1 MVSAVAPQ
9 TQVRRAREG
18 SVQARASEP
27 RCIAVTGVNTFVGQR
42 LVERL
47 LALPE
52 PPRLVGIDLRLPLRF
67 EGRVEFRRLD
77 LTHPAA
83 DGELAAI
90 LAQERVGVVVHLAF
104 RRSPTFDHEY
114 DHELETLGSLHVM
127 HACSAAKVQR
137 LVLASTTMLYGPRPT
152 NPNFLDEGRPLA
164 GHPAAHCIQ
173 NRVEAEELLSDW
185 APRHP
190 DVQVC
195 VLRYCWVVGPT
206 YVDYVTRYFDQPVV
220 PVVLG
225 YDPLLQFIHEDDLVR
240 VFERA
245 TLEAHPGVFNVVAPG
260 VLPLSTLLALAGK
273 RRLSLPSRWLYRM
286 ANIPAQGQ
294 TGDLPAGFFDYL
306 RYLWIADGERA
317 WQAFGEPVYT
327 TKEAWVSFFS
337 SRRMERLR

>member
-1 MVSAVAPQ
+1 MVSAVALQ
-9 TQVRRAREG
+9 TQVPSEQER
-18 SVQARASEP
+18 SVQARASAP
-27 RCIAVTGVNTFVGQR
+27 SCIAITGLNTFVGQR

-52 PPRLVGIDLRLPLRF
+52 PPRLLGIDLRLPLRF
-67 EGRVEFRRLD
+67 EGRIAFRRLD
-77 LTHPAA
+77 LTHPTA

-90 LAQERVGVVVHLAF
+90 LAQERVAVVVHLAF
-104 RRSPTFDHEY
+104 RRSPTANHEY

-137 LVLASTTMLYGPRPT
+137 LVLASSTMLYGPRPT
-152 NPNFLDEGRPLA
+152 NPNFLDEDRPLL
-164 GHPAAHCIQ
+164 GHRAAHCIQ
-173 NRVEAEELLSDW
+173 NRVETEDLLSEW

-195 VLRYCWVVGPT
+195 VLRCCWVIGPT
-206 YVDYVTRYFDQPVV
+206 YVDHVVRYFEQPVV

-225 YDPLLQFIHEDDLVR
+225 YDPLLQFIHEGDLLR
-240 VFERA
+240 VFEKA
-245 TLEAHPGVFNVVAPG
+245 TLEAHPGVYNVVGRG

-273 RRLSLPSRWLYRM
+273 RRLSLPSRLLYRM
-286 ANIPAQGQ
+286 ANIPAHGQ

-306 RYLWIADGERA
+306 RYLWIADGERG

-327 TKEAWVSFFS
+327 TKEAWVSFVS